1 MRWWGGS
8 RRRLRSLGGLWVPLA
23 AAVLIMCLGTLGSI
37 VFGNWW
43 GHTVATANND
53 RLNRSVSSRIN
64 RITDNL
70 TRYLDAS
77 RAVGAFMQTGA
88 GGAGGTLGRGDQWA
102 SFINSM
108 DIQHRYA
115 AMQAIGWQI
124 PVSAPGATGPAG
136 QLSRAG
142 SPDLTITPPG
152 RRTRYAV
159 LVYQHGTEPAV
170 SAPGAD
176 RRADPGVS
184 AALDRS
190 VDTGKP
196 AMVPAPAA
204 ADRDGGV
211 YWLFL
216 PVFRTA
222 DAGTVSARRAGLLGW
237 VSAQIR
243 IDRFLTEALSGI
255 APGSS
260 GVQLLDD
267 TGPIA
272 ADPDGFHPTGRY
284 ARSADLSLA
293 GRRWRLGL
301 APLPGSPS
309 IQDSEPTAG
318 MILLGGTALSLL
330 LAAMTVMIAVQARG
344 ARALRIANQRSADM
358 VAMLSHDARQ
368 PLTTIINYSQLV
380 LEDWQDA
387 IDGTAPG
394 DSVASVA
401 PADAPAEAAGPR
413 PATGPRP
420 AVDSDIPASLE
431 RVIGAAHRLNTLVD
445 DVLATARLDAV
456 PTHNARPVLVGQI
469 IAEAVSD
476 SGAPGML
483 IETTA
488 VQPVWAHADP
498 THLRQITAN
507 LIGNALKYGAPP
519 VTITAHPTTGGQVT
533 IEISDAGPGVP
544 AEFVGRLFDRFT
556 RATSTTAQQGSGFG
570 LYLVQRLVEAN
581 DGHISYRPG
590 QPIGA
595 CFTVTLP
602 AAADIPTA
610 AAETAQT
617 TT

>member
-1 MRWWGGS
+1 MRWWGGW
-8 RRRLRSLGGLWVPLA
+8 RQRLRSLGGLWGPLVV
-23 AAVLIMCLGTLGSI
+23 AVLILCLGMLGSM
-37 VFGNWW
+37 VFRDWW
-43 GHTVATANND
+43 GDTVATANND
-53 RLNRSVSSRIN
+53 RLNRSVASRVY

-70 TRYLDAS
+70 TRYLDAL
-77 RAVGAFMQTGA
+77 RAVGAFVQTGA
-88 GGAGGTLGRGDQWA
+88 DGVGGTLGRGDQWA
-102 SFINSM
+102 SFVDGM

-124 PVSAPGATGPAG
+124 PTTAPGSAGLAG
-136 QLSRAG
+136 QPRRAG
-142 SPDLTITPPG
+142 NPGRTITPPG
-152 RRTRYAV
+152 RRTPYAV
-159 LVYQHGTEPAV
+159 LIYQQSTEPVV
-170 SAPGAD
+170 SAPGDD

-204 ADRDGGV
+204 AGRGGGV

-216 PVFRTA
+216 PIFRTA
-222 DAGTVSARRAGLLGW
+222 DAGTVQARRAALLGW

-243 IDRFLTEALSGI
+243 ADRFLTEALSGI
-255 APGSS
+255 APGTA
-260 GVQLLDD
+260 GVQLLDHER
-267 TGPIA
+267 PIA

-284 ARSADLSLA
+284 TRTADLPLA
-293 GRRWRLGL
+293 GRLWRLGL
-301 APLPGSPS
+301 APLPGSPT
-309 IQDSEPTAG
+309 IQDSEPTAA

-330 LAAMTVMIAVQARG
+330 LAAMTIMIAVQARG
-344 ARALRIANQRSADM
+344 ARALRTANQRSADM

-368 PLTTIINYSQLV
+368 PLTTIINYSELV
-380 LEDWQDA
+380 LEDWHDTMNS
-387 IDGTAPG
+387 IRPG

-401 PADAPAEAAGPR
+401 PAA
-413 PATGPRP
+413 
-420 AVDSDIPASLE
+420 DSDIPASLG

-456 PTHNARPVLVGQI
+456 PTHNTRPVLVGQI

-483 IETTA
+483 IDTTA
-488 VQPVWAHADP
+488 VQPVWAHTDP

-519 VTITAHPTTGGQVT
+519 VTIAAHPSTGGQIA
-533 IEISDAGPGVP
+533 IEVSDAGPGVP

-556 RATSTTAQQGSGFG
+556 RATSTTTQQGSGFG
-570 LYLVQRLVEAN
+570 LYLVQRLAEAN
-581 DGHISYRPG
+581 RGHITYRPG
-590 QPIGA
+590 QPTGA
-595 CFTVTLP
+595 CFAVTLP
-602 AAADIPTA
+602 AATDIPTPA
-610 AAETAQT
+610 DETAHT